1 MIFGGMMKKVT
12 LLSGLMMLIL
22 LLTVPVSADQD
33 GNAKW
38 CNIDQ
43 YGCYETEADGST
55 YYIMFWS
62 ESARQAIMGNLTAPY
77 TNVVDYCY
85 NCNGRMGLGTSRGGR
100 SGGRGSFPG
109 WMSDLWNVIDKH
121 KDFLNS
127 SYFVGDAESEYQR
140 QVDFYNEGIDKYG
153 VSEEKIEEFI
163 ENDDHT
169 YTLMEGIFNR

>member
-1 MIFGGMMKKVT
+1 MKKVT
-12 LLSGLMMLIL
+12 LLSCLMMLIL

-33 GNAKW
+33 GNSTW
-38 CNIDQ
+38 CSMDE
-43 YGCYETEADGST
+43 YGCYETDEDGST
-55 YYIMFWS
+55 FYIMFWS
-62 ESARQAIMGNLTAPY
+62 EAARQKIMGNLTAPY

-85 NCNGRMGLGTSRGGR
+85 NCNGRMGLGKGSGNGKSSR
-100 SGGRGSFPG
+100 SWNDILRG
-109 WMSDLWNVIDKH
+109 VIDKH
-121 KDFLNS
+121 ADFLNS
-127 SYFVGDAESEYQR
+127 GYFVGDAESEYQR